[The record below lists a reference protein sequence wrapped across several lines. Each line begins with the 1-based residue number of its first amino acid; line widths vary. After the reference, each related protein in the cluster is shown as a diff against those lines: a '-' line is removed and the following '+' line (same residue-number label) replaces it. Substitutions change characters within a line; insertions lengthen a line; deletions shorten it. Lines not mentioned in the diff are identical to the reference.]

1 MESRTEAGIKGSVE
15 MNFEEA
21 SKTPKEI
28 ARLFGDTAKQL
39 KEGQKLIVKMA
50 SVEGRTIAILESE

>member
-1 MESRTEAGIKGSVE
+1 

-21 SKTPKEI
+21 PKTSKEV

-39 KEGQKLIVKMA
+39 KEGQKLIVKMT
-50 SVEGRTIAILESE
+50 SVEGRTIAILETLD